1 MADDVRTSV
10 LLRAR
15 SPIEAQVVLALLRAE
30 GIAAFVNGI
39 ALADEFAVSQR
50 AMNLAGVEIEVRAVD
65 LERARRL
72 VEDARRAGREVG
84 DELVEAAPE
93 DVQGTPPPELEPMA
107 ALSASLVTALPPL
120 PRRSRVA
127 LALGVL
133 GWVAAGFFLY
143 RWMGTYRDL
152 SRLGGTRRASPW
164 YSVTTRDGWISNW
177 KDTGHA
183 SSEYLDANHDGEPE
197 VTTHYVR
204 AGWKRSV
211 FFDANENGLSE
222 RVEEY
227 AADGRHIG
235 TWTDADE
242 NGVYE
247 LKAAFRADGWKTTW
261 KDADQDGVSES
272 SERRSPAGRLVSESQ
287 DADEDGFGVSTV
299 HYPDGT
305 TCLWSDSDEDGIQD
319 RRELHDADGAPVRV
333 QLDRGLQGF
342 LDAKP

>member
-1 MADDVRTSV
+1 MADEVRTSV

-30 GIAAFVNGI
+30 GITAFVNGI

-50 AMNLAGVEIEVRAVD
+50 AMNLAGVEIEVRALD

-72 VEDARRAGREVG
+72 VEDARRTGREAG
-84 DELVEAAPE
+84 DQIVEAAPE
-93 DVQGTPPPELEPMA
+93 EPEPAELEPMA
-107 ALSASLVTALPPL
+107 ALSASLATAMPPL

-143 RWMGTYRDL
+143 SWISTYRDL
-152 SRLGGTRRASPW
+152 VRLGGARKASPW
-164 YSVTTRDGWISNW
+164 YSVTVRDGWTSNW
-177 KDTGHA
+177 KDTGHL
-183 SSEYLDANHDGEPE
+183 SGECLDANHDGEAE
-197 VTTHYVR
+197 VSTHYVR

-211 FFDANENGLSE
+211 SFDKNENGVSE

-227 AADGRHIG
+227 AANGRHTG
-235 TWTDADE
+235 TSTDADE
-242 NGVYE
+242 NGVFE
-247 LKAAFRADGWKTTW
+247 LKETFRADGWTSIW
-261 KDADQDGVSES
+261 KDADQDGVGDSTQ
-272 SERRSPAGRLVSESQ
+272 RRSPDGRLVNESQ
-287 DADEDGFGVSTV
+287 DVDEDGFAPVTV
-299 HYPDGT
+299 HYANGT
-305 TCLWSDSDEDGIQD
+305 TCTWIDSDKDGIQD
-319 RRELHDADGAPVRV
+319 RRELRDANGALVLV